1 LAATSNGPTKIKSS
15 ILQRLPRLSTAV
27 WILLIVCLFVIAM
40 VPLVLGYLEQDAR
53 QQSLKM
59 QISQLQSQTDALKAK
74 MQTDGLKAK
83 TPDRI
88 SPSAGIV
95 ELNAEAEKYNSYWPT
110 IAANPDVSQS
120 ILDLAWDPAIDIT
133 IISMGVSS
141 TNNKILGKDYPMLV
155 YTLSLTGQV
164 DNFQK
169 FLRAVGNRWRTS
181 EYTAVTITPAI
192 VEGELDRATMTMQ
205 VYCKN

>member
-1 LAATSNGPTKIKSS
+1 LAATSQEPTKIKSG
-15 ILQRLPRLSTAV
+15 ILQRLPRLSTSV

-40 VPLVLGYLEQDAR
+40 VPLVLGYFEQDAR
-53 QQSLKM
+53 QQSLKL
-59 QISQLQSQTDALKAK
+59 QTTQLQSLTDALKAK
-74 MQTDGLKAK
+74 
-83 TPDRI
+83 TPGPA

-95 ELNAEAEKYNSYWPT
+95 ELNAEAEKYKAYFPKLT
-110 IAANPDVSQS
+110 DNPEVSQS
-120 ILDLAWDPAIDIT
+120 ILDLAWDPNIDIT
-133 IISMGVSS
+133 IISLSVSS

-155 YTLSLTGQV
+155 YSLSLTGQV

-169 FLRAVGNRWRTS
+169 FLRAVGAKWRTS

-192 VEGELDRATMTMQ
+192 VEGELDKAAMTIQ

>member
-1 LAATSNGPTKIKSS
+1 MAATSNEPTKVKGS
-15 ILQRLPRLSTAV
+15 ILQRLPRLSTSV
-27 WILLIVCLFVIAM
+27 WILIIVCLFVIAM

-53 QQSLKM
+53 QQSLKL

-74 MQTDGLKAK
+74 TPGL
-83 TPDRI
+83 T

-110 IAANPDVSQS
+110 IAANPEVSQS
-120 ILDLAWDPAIDIT
+120 ILDLAWDPNIDIT
-133 IISMGVSS
+133 IISMSVSS

-155 YTLSLTGQV
+155 YTLTLTGQV

-169 FLRAVGNRWRTS
+169 FLRAVGAKWRTS

-192 VEGELDRATMTMQ
+192 VEGELDKATMNIQ